1 MKRVTNFKTKKIQDA
16 VTRFLNKDLKNRQSF
31 MRVVDSEGKIK
42 ESVIFRVEDDGNI
55 LSVFPNTYGNADRSR
70 DTMVCADSKGHSV
83 CTYDY
88 VEQYTKA
95 ADSAEYEALYNKLT
109 DSVGYNL
116 TVLDKLPTRT
126 ELAKVRDNFIKAY
139 REERKKRL
147 ADAQQQIDDARMLER
162 GEEIEYK
169 GKRGKVQ
176 YALFHGQEPVIIR
189 WQNED
194 GSEEFEV
201 PYNEVGDL
209 KVHDS
214 VNEQPKVENKV
225 KDDDESAEENVEETT
240 DTDVDAEGEEIA
252 DKCGKKKADACG
264 KKSVNIFKRKTKK
277 Q

>member
-1 MKRVTNFKTKKIQDA
+1 MKRNLKSKRIQDA
-16 VTRFLNKDLKNRQSF
+16 VNRFLNKDLKNRQSF
-31 MRVVDSEGKIK
+31 MRVVDSEGRIK
-42 ESVIFRVEDDGNI
+42 ENVVFRVEDDGNI

-88 VEQYTKA
+88 VEEYTRA
-95 ADSAEYEALYNKLT
+95 ADAAEYEALYNQLT
-109 DSVGYNL
+109 DSVGYSL

-139 REERKKRL
+139 RDERKKRL
-147 ADAQQQIDDARMLER
+147 ADAQQQIEDARMLER

-201 PYNEVGDL
+201 PYDEVGDL

-214 VNEQPKVENKV
+214 VNEKPQADNKV
-225 KDDDESAEENVEETT
+225 KDDDESADESVDENVDENTDIEEG
-240 DTDVDAEGEEIA
+240 DEVA
-252 DKCGKKKADACG
+252 DGCGKKKKTQDS
-264 KKSVNIFKRKTKK
+264 KVNIFKRKTTKK

>member
-1 MKRVTNFKTKKIQDA
+1 MKRVTNFKSKRIQDA
-16 VTRFLNKDLKNRQSF
+16 VSRFLNKDLKNRQSF

-42 ESVIFRVEDDGNI
+42 ENVIFRVEDDGNI

-109 DSVGYNL
+109 DSVGYSL

-126 ELAKVRDNFIKAY
+126 ELARVRDNFIRAY

-147 ADAQQQIDDARMLER
+147 ADAQQQIEDARALNR
-162 GEEIEYK
+162 GDEIFYK
-169 GKRGKVQ
+169 GKKGTVQ

-189 WQNED
+189 WQNEE
-194 GSEEFEV
+194 GSEEIEV
-201 PYNEVGDL
+201 PYDEVGEL

-214 VNEQPKVENKV
+214 VNEQPKADNKI
-225 KDDDESAEENVEETT
+225 KDNDDTETEVEETET
-240 DTDVDAEGEEIA
+240 DTEVEGDEVA
-252 DKCGKKKADACG
+252 DGCGKKK
-264 KKSVNIFKRKTKK
+264 KKTQDSKVNIFKRKTTKK